1 MRSLIF
7 FACLFFT
14 TFVFAENSNSNI
26 LSSKEKSI
34 AAMQEL
40 GGSLR
45 QALLTAMAE
54 GGPMTA
60 VSVCHDLAPKL
71 TQEIS
76 EKHEVIIGRT
86 ALRTRN
92 AQNAAD
98 AWEIAVLEQFNQR
111 LANGEA
117 MDTLVY
123 AEQTSDGF
131 RLMKAIPM
139 GGPCLAC
146 HGSTIP
152 AALSEKTY
160 ELYPQDQARG
170 FQIGEIRGAFTV
182 RVPN

>member
-1 MRSLIF
+1 MRSLLF
-7 FACLFFT
+7 LACLFFT
-14 TFVFAENSNSNI
+14 SFIFAEDSNSNI
-26 LSSKEKSI
+26 LSPKEKSV

-45 QALLTAMAE
+45 QALLAAMAE

-76 EKHEVIIGRT
+76 EKHGVILGRT

-92 AQNAAD
+92 AQNAPD
-98 AWEIAVLEQFNQR
+98 AWEVAVLEQFNQR

-117 MDTLVY
+117 MDSLVY

-146 HGSTIP
+146 HGSNLP
-152 AALSEKTY
+152 ATLSEKTY
-160 ELYPQDQARG
+160 ELYPEDKARN

-182 RVPN
+182 QVPN